1 MTTLVVTAH
10 PAPGSVSAQW
20 AATTA
25 EGARQAGET
34 VLTSDLGAMGFDPA
48 ESGAHYGIEG
58 PFDVLRTQEKATAH
72 GRLPGD
78 VAGEIGKIRAAD
90 RIVFH
95 FPMWWFGPPAL
106 LKGWLDRCLANGALH
121 DGDRR
126 FDNGLCRGKSAL
138 FCVTTGSTAA
148 QSGPGGK
155 EGDARLLLWPLA
167 YALRYCGFD
176 VLQPRLLHGVHGY
189 HTGAARDRMADRI
202 RAALSAQPALL
213 AEWDAQPRIP
223 FNADTDFDDDGR
235 LRHGAPQH
243 SPFIQQQRKDP
254 DA

>member
-20 AATTA
+20 AGATA
-25 EGARQAGET
+25 KAAQRAGDR

-48 ESGAHYGIEG
+48 EKGAHYGLDG
-58 PFDVLRTQEKATAH
+58 PFDVLRTQETATAH

-78 VAGEIGKIRAAD
+78 VAGEIGKIRAAS
-90 RIVFH
+90 RLVFH

-106 LKGWLDRCLANGALH
+106 LKGWFDRCLANGALH
-121 DGDRR
+121 DGENR
-126 FDNGLCRGKSAL
+126 FDAGLCRGKSAL
-138 FCVTTGSTAA
+138 FCVTTGSSAA
-148 QSGPGGK
+148 ESGPDGK

-189 HTGAARDRMADRI
+189 HRGAARDHMAERI
-202 RAALSAQPALL
+202 HAALSGQPDLIAG
-213 AEWDAQPRIP
+213 WDTLPRIP
-223 FNADTDFDDDGR
+223 FNADTDFDASGR
-235 LRHGAPQH
+235 LRPGAPGH
-243 SPFIQQQRKDP
+243 SPFIQPQRKDP